1 MNGMYLAYR
10 CPLCGSEE
18 CGNDANAGWDVV
30 TQGSVLLG
38 EFDHQWCNACG
49 DVRLEEF
56 TITDPVRIAVIDQQ
70 RARLVVEEAAHDLL
84 AAARDALAALSD
96 QSTARRKGYDVL
108 AHDRLLA
115 AIALAEGRSAP

>member
-10 CPLCGSEE
+10 CPHCGSEE

-30 TQGSVLLG
+30 TQGSVLLS

-70 RARLVVEEAAHDLL
+70 RARLVVEGAAHDLL
-84 AAARDALAALSD
+84 AAARDALAALCD

-108 AHDRLLA
+108 AYDRLLA
-115 AIALAEGRSAP
+115 AIALAEGRSAS